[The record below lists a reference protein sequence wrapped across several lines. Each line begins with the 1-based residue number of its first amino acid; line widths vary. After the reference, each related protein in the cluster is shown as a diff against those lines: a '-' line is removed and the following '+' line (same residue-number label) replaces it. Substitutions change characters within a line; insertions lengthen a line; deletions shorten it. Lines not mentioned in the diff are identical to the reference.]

1 MIPLLITIKCSFLPR
16 ITTMI
21 DGVAIVLR
29 TIKELGGIT
38 SVIIPISMAC
48 TLEQVRLVARV
59 SDGTIGILIV

>member
-29 TIKELGGIT
+29 TIKELGGNAT
-38 SVIIPISMAC
+38 MQYLQGQFPGRVMSKRGTWSWP
-48 TLEQVRLVARV
+48 TLPP
-59 SDGTIGILIV
+59 D

>member
-16 ITTMI
+16 TMI
-21 DGVAIVLR
+21 TVRAIVLR
-29 TIKELGGIT
+29 AGKELGGT
-38 SVIIPISMAC
+38 TTVIIPISMAC